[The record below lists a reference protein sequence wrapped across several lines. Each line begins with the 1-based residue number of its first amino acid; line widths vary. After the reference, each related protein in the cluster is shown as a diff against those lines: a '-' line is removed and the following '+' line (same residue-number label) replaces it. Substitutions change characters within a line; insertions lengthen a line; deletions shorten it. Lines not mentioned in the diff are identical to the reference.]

1 MPQGTYRIAGHTFSI
16 CSIHEEVQ
24 EMCREYACPDP
35 EEFTIRTTEDDIRD
49 EERQSDETRK
59 NEGLPPHKF
68 EDSYLE
74 TLAVYRK
81 LSSRLLQ
88 ENILL
93 FHGSAVAVG
102 GRCYIFTAK
111 SGTGKSTH
119 ASLWKKMLGDKAVMV
134 NDDKPLIHIKDGK
147 ATVYGTPWNGK
158 HHLGCNIA
166 VPLCGI
172 ALLQRSK
179 ENSIWPTSVEE
190 ALPLLIQQSYL
201 PKHEGA
207 MIPFL
212 ALVGQLAQ
220 SAPLYSLR
228 CNMEDD
234 AARTAYEGMTNEH
247 I

>member
-1 MPQGTYRIAGHTFSI
+1 MTQGTFRMAGHTFSI
-16 CSIHEEVQ
+16 CSVYGEVQ
-24 EMCREYACPDP
+24 NLCREYACQDSP
-35 EEFTIRTTEDDIRD
+35 EFTIQTTVDDIRD
-49 EERQSDETRK
+49 EGRQSDETRRV
-59 NEGLPPHKF
+59 EGLPPYTF
-68 EDSYLE
+68 NDSYLE

-81 LSSRLLQ
+81 LASRLLQ

-93 FHGSAVAVG
+93 FHGSAVAVD
-102 GRCYIFTAK
+102 GRCYVFTAS

-119 ASLWKKMLGDKAVMV
+119 ASLWRKVLGDRAVMV

-166 VPLCGI
+166 APLCGI
-172 ALLQRSK
+172 ALLQRGE
-179 ENSIWPTSVEE
+179 ENSIRPVDIKE
-190 ALPLLIQQSYL
+190 ALPVLIQQTYL
-201 PKHEGA
+201 PKQEGL
-207 MIPFL
+207 MIHFL
-212 ALVGQLAQ
+212 ELVGQLAQ
-220 SAPLYSLR
+220 SSPLYSLR